1 MASPKSFKFTG
12 RLSKMTNTLLHH
24 AVFLPDEIVKVL
36 PKGRLRTKG
45 TINGIP
51 FALAPQY
58 QKEGGRFFSINASLC
73 KTAKIKAGDKVEITF
88 KLVDPDVVDM
98 PEELEAVLA
107 QDDEAKEVW
116 RSFTKG
122 YQRSLIHYVTSVKNV
137 DSRISRSLELMAKA
151 KTGMLR
157 TQQDKSTKSKET
169 RKKK

>member
-24 AVFLPDEIVKVL
+24 AVFLPDDIVEVL

-58 QKEGGRFFSINASLC
+58 KKEGGRFFSINASLC
-73 KTAKIKAGDKVEITF
+73 KAAKIKTGDKVEITF

-107 QDDEAKEVW
+107 QDDKAMEVW
-116 RSFTKG
+116 SSFTKG

-137 DSRISRSLELMAKA
+137 DSRISRSLELMEKAKA
-151 KTGMLR
+151 GLLGL
-157 TQQDKSTKSKET
+157 QQAAKDKET
-169 RKKK
+169 KKKK